1 MNKLIITALVFVLG
15 LFSSVAAQDS
25 HWREIKGKPLIK
37 FDWNCASSSAYPK
50 RRLGRLVEVAQ
61 KGEKYVE
68 GPADR
73 AFAFDL
79 NGDGKLEYFVPLV
92 CGATGNC
99 TWGIFALRPARF
111 LGTVNGQYI
120 YIHKGPGRWPS
131 IVTYGHLSAME
142 GVLDTYLFR
151 AGRYDLSKKGYPIGP
166 EDRTLEIQN
175 VPGHRMPGFLGKA
188 RAACKDLGR

>member
-1 MNKLIITALVFVLG
+1 MNKLIITTLVFVLG
-15 LFSSVAAQDS
+15 LYSGVAAQDR
-25 HWREIKGKPLIK
+25 HWRETKGKPLIK

-61 KGEKYVE
+61 KREKYVE

-79 NGDGKLEYFVPLV
+79 NSNGTAEYFVPLV

-99 TWGIFALRPARF
+99 TWGVFALRPARF

-120 YIHKGPGRWPS
+120 YIHKSTGRWPG

-151 AGRYDLSKKGYPIGP
+151 DGRYDLSRKGYPIGP